1 MPRKPPNQ
9 TEQDMELWHKVKAT
23 AKPLARKSKVALP
36 PPAAAPKPAV
46 PKTKEPNPAP
56 LTPRKIDI
64 TPSLKPIPAPP
75 RPKDETKGN
84 VAGLDTATLDKLRK
98 GLLPI
103 AARLD
108 LHGYIEEEA
117 HLALS
122 RFIRESHHNGRRCVL
137 VITGKGSAGIKRPS
151 GRGLLQE
158 NVPRWLKEAALKPL
172 ILHVTTARPNHGG
185 AGALYVL
192 LKKRR

>member
-1 MPRKPPNQ
+1 MSRKTPDQ
-9 TEQDMELWHKVKAT
+9 TKQDMELWHKVKAT

-36 PPAAAPKPAV
+36 PPAPKPATIKAKA
-46 PKTKEPNPAP
+46 PNEPQAP
-56 LTPRKIDI
+56 TPRRIDI
-64 TPSLKPIPAPP
+64 TPSLKPLPAPP
-75 RPKDETKGN
+75 RPKDESNGN
-84 VAGLDTATLDKLRK
+84 VAGLDSATLDKLRK

-117 HLALS
+117 HLALA